1 MCKKKPPSLYKNI
14 LASKSK
20 RLLAIGAVNDFTVIN
35 SPNGYA
41 HMSNS
46 PGTDK
51 DSAKAAWHN
60 YSMCLHTLHGNNA
73 LIEQNYNNSNR
84 VLLSCFTTGVI
95 IVTCLHMLHGIMLL
109 INISNSFTMA
119 PTNGSL
125 SQKVVN
131 AHITQP
137 SIDGY

>member
-1 MCKKKPPSLYKNI
+1 
-14 LASKSK
+14 
-20 RLLAIGAVNDFTVIN
+20 
-35 SPNGYA
+35 
-41 HMSNS
+41 MSNS

-125 SQKVVN
+125 SQKSRQCPHN
-131 AHITQP
+131 PTFHRWLLAQLTTTLHCIGQKGLLK
-137 SIDGY
+137 IKN